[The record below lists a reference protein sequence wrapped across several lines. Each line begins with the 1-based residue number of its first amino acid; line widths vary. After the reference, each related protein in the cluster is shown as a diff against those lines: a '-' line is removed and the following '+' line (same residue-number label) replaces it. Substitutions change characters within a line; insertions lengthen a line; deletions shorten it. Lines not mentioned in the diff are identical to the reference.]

1 MDLQQSHFQRNRKNR
16 KRTESVGVV
25 SCWPI
30 MLFRP
35 VCRKHHPQDPQDLPG
50 QRLAS
55 RWASC
60 HITQRPSRLVS
71 FLFFVF
77 SSCIIWVEAILKVV
91 SSNLNCL
98 FNFDL
103 EIYKVYGL
111 LRLLFQPLLSP
122 SVVFPNPSCSLST
135 AGAAG
140 TAGVGRGAKG
150 TVGAAGSLAAVGELV
165 VASADLE
172 AFAEPIG
179 LS

>member
-1 MDLQQSHFQRNRKNR
+1 MELQSHFQRNRKNR

-35 VCRKHHPQDPQDLPG
+35 VCRIHHPQDPQDLPG

-98 FNFDL
+98 FNFVTL
-103 EIYKVYGL
+103 KSTKSTGCYVCC
-111 LRLLFQPLLSP
+111 S
-122 SVVFPNPSCSLST
+122 NPSFHHLLCFPTPPVLCPPP
-135 AGAAG
+135 
-140 TAGVGRGAKG
+140 VPP
-150 TVGAAGSLAAVGELV
+150 VPP
-165 VASADLE
+165 ASAE
-172 AFAEPIG
+172 EPKEPWALQALWPQWVNSLWPRRIWKH
-179 LS
+179 LLNP

>member
-1 MDLQQSHFQRNRKNR
+1 M
-16 KRTESVGVV
+16 
-25 SCWPI
+25 
-30 MLFRP
+30 
-35 VCRKHHPQDPQDLPG
+35 
-50 QRLAS
+50 
-55 RWASC
+55 
-60 HITQRPSRLVS
+60 
-71 FLFFVF
+71 
-77 SSCIIWVEAILKVV
+77 V